1 MSHENAPAT
10 RLVATHCWA
19 CHRDLVDAKSVE
31 VGMGPICRKKYGYDE
46 LSGLDNATRKAAN
59 ALVYEAAAVH
69 ATAPDR
75 VIAIADELATLGLV
89 KLPEKMRDN
98 FIPIKLTTVPNAPVY
113 RYQGRA
119 KGETQ
124 VGTADIV
131 QVKTGAGCCAP
142 GCSTSARC
150 GIPRPGASSTG
161 RSSAKRRGRCSASC
175 APATRAG
182 WPTARR
188 RAPSRCRPRPNSRR
202 NTPRDDRE
210 GRMLRRSCSPTI
222 LRGCRALR

>member
-131 QVKTGAGCCAP
+131 QVKTPKHGDWSRLLRSRLQYKRPVWDPKTRRFKHWEVKREEARALFGVLCACYP
-142 GCSTSARC
+142 GRMAYSAEK
-150 GIPRPGASSTG
+150 GTFKVPTETEFK
-161 RSSAKRRGRCSASC
+161 AKYA
-175 APATRAG
+175 
-182 WPTARR
+182 ARR
-188 RAPSRCRPRPNSRR
+188 
-202 NTPRDDRE
+202 
-210 GRMLRRSCSPTI
+210 
-222 LRGCRALR
+222 